1 MSNIIIT
8 MFSCLHTFS
17 YLTGGGGFVVRLGS
31 GPHSVLL
38 DGTTRGPHLA
48 LQHQEIPTVIP
59 CGRDATKYEVEFDRR
74 AHKRQQE
81 NKSIEIASKISLKK
95 EEILY
100 CIIYHNTGI
109 FFMLLTFFIFSF

>member
-48 LQHQEIPTVIP
+48 LQHQEISTVIP

-95 EEILY
+95 EEFYIVLS
-100 CIIYHNTGI
+100 IIIQVY
-109 FFMLLTFFIFSF
+109 FLCF